1 MVRMTDVRVR
11 NVDPWVVESLRTR
24 ARANGK
30 SLEGEL
36 RELLR
41 REALR
46 PKEELADEFRRMR
59 DELKEKH
66 GAFSDSA
73 TVIREMRDERG

>member
-1 MVRMTDVRVR
+1 MTDVRVR
-11 NVDPWVVESLRTR
+11 NLEPWVVDSLRTR
-24 ARANGK
+24 ARANGH

-59 DELKEKH
+59 DELKGKH
-66 GAFSDSA
+66 GTFTDSA
-73 TVIREMRDERG
+73 AVIREMRDERG

>member
-11 NVDPWVVESLRTR
+11 NVDEWVVDALRTR
-24 ARANGK
+24 ARANRR

-41 REALR
+41 QEALR
-46 PKEELADEFRRMR
+46 PKQELAAELRSML
-59 DELKEKH
+59 DELRDRPRS
-66 GAFSDSA
+66 FSDSA
-73 TVIREMRDERG
+73 AIIREIRDERG

>member
-11 NVDPWVVESLRTR
+11 NVDEWVVDSLRTR
-24 ARANGK
+24 ARSNGN

-41 REALR
+41 QEAMR
-46 PKEELADEFRRMR
+46 PKQELAAELRGMLDEMR
-59 DELKEKH
+59 EKY
-66 GAFSDSA
+66 GTFSDSA
-73 TVIREMRDERG
+73 AVIREMRDERG

>member
-1 MVRMTDVRVR
+1 MTDVRVR
-11 NVDPWVVESLRTR
+11 NVDPWVVDSLRTR

-46 PKEELADEFRRMR
+46 PKEQLAAEFRGLR
-59 DELKEKH
+59 DELRAKQ
-66 GAFSDSA
+66 GTFSDSA
-73 TVIREMRDERG
+73 AIIREMRDERG